1 MDTLCPHD
9 GYNSMVMWIVGTV
22 TSLWFFNG
30 IGKLK
35 SQVSV
40 RVAPINSE
48 MGDIAREVLH
58 CFSDVNLGK
67 VNQQCQ
73 RLIADNLA
81 SIGCGNYN
89 EIHASKFVICKTRG
103 QHVVV
108 VSVPSLLVTY
118 LITVC

>member
-1 MDTLCPHD
+1 MDTLCPYN

-22 TSLWFFNG
+22 TSLWFFNE
-30 IGKLK
+30 IGKPQR
-35 SQVSV
+35 QVSV
-40 RVAPINSE
+40 HVAPINSK
-48 MGDIAREVLH
+48 MGDAAREVLY
-58 CFSDVNLGK
+58 CFSNVNLGK

-81 SIGCGNYN
+81 SIGHGNYN
-89 EIHASKFVICKTRG
+89 EIHTSKFVMCKTRG

-118 LITVC
+118 PITVC